1 MPELERWSSGELTH
15 RRLDRTQRRS
25 RVGPAIA
32 VTGAAI
38 LALSVF
44 LPWYSVGITASGA
57 AYAQQE
63 LNTAAQQLGNP
74 TLQTAATNIGA
85 QFPTLAGHQLGT
97 VNAHQIMKTTSA
109 LLLILA
115 AVAFLGALVQLLEAD
130 APIQVSRGQL
140 ATVGSLATV
149 LVLFKMIDH
158 HGGWAAYVSLSLSWG
173 IWLAL
178 LSSLAIAVG
187 ALIEAR

>member
-1 MPELERWSSGELTH
+1 
-15 RRLDRTQRRS
+15 
-25 RVGPAIA
+25 
-32 VTGAAI
+32 VTGAAT

-57 AYAQQE
+57 AYAQLE
-63 LNTAAQQLGNP
+63 LNAVAQQLGNP
-74 TLQTAATNIGA
+74 TLQTAATDIGA

-97 VNAHQIMKTTSA
+97 VNAHEVVKTISA

-115 AVAFLGALVQLLEAD
+115 AVAFLGALVQLLEGD
-130 APIQVSRGQL
+130 APIEVSRGQL
-140 ATVGSLATV
+140 ATVGFLATS
-149 LVLFKMIDH
+149 LVLFRMVDH
-158 HGGWAAYVSLSLSWG
+158 PGPSAAYVSLSLSWG

-178 LSSLAIAVG
+178 LSSLAIVVG

>member
-1 MPELERWSSGELTH
+1 MP
-15 RRLDRTQRRS
+15 DNRS
-25 RVGPAIA
+25 RSGPVVA
-32 VTGAAI
+32 VTGAAT

-57 AYAQQE
+57 IYAQQQM
-63 LNTAAQQLGNP
+63 NAVAQQLGNS
-74 TLQTAATNIGA
+74 TLQAAAARIGA

-97 VNAHQIMKTTSA
+97 VNAHQAAKTISA

-115 AVAFLGALVQLLEAD
+115 AVGFIGALIQLSEGD
-130 APIQVSRGQL
+130 APIEVNRGQL
-140 ATVGSLATV
+140 ATVGVVATV
-149 LVLFKMIDH
+149 LVLFRMVDH
-158 HGGWAAYVSLSLSWG
+158 PGRSAAYVSLSLSWG

-178 LSSLAIAVG
+178 LGSLAIVVG